1 MNTMMLK
8 PIIKKI
14 IEYLATKDNKLKA
27 EELNEWIKD
36 MGFDIEVS
44 FQHDTMIV
52 KRRQ

>member
-1 MNTMMLK
+1 MNKVMLK

-14 IEYLATKDNKLKA
+14 IEFLATKNNKLKA
-27 EELNEWIKD
+27 EELNEWIKE

-44 FQHDTMIV
+44 FAHDTMIV